1 MSGSHN
7 IKYVQGEEPS
17 FFYVVSE
24 GQFGV
29 ALTSGGKET
38 IIHTYSAGDHANSS
52 FGELALASGRP
63 HAAKVIAKTDG
74 KPLGCRM
81 LSEAVQAFKRLLPH
95 LCGTVP
101 APQLV
106 YSE

>member
-1 MSGSHN
+1 M
-7 IKYVQGEEPS
+7 

-29 ALTSGGKET
+29 ALTSGGRET

-63 HAAKVIAKTDG
+63 HAAKVVAKTDG
-74 KPLGCRM
+74 KILTCLQTFAICCHVAAV
-81 LSEAVQAFKRLLPH
+81 LSQMMHGKNHKTP
-95 LCGTVP
+95 G
-101 APQLV
+101 
-106 YSE
+106 